1 MSTRKWRSDGV
12 MKRQSAAVRAFTRAA
27 AILFVAA
34 LPPLAGCRGD
44 RSDNPP
50 RQFFPDMDD
59 QPRWKAQDRSEFFAD
74 GRTMRQP
81 PQGAVA
87 FGRSPVVADEPWAA
101 TYTLQRAQ
109 LLKND
114 ARVYRGVDDN
124 GNPLTT
130 IPVEVTPALLDRGQS
145 RFDIYCAACHGIKGD
160 GKGLVGQTWSY
171 PLPSFHDERFLPGGT
186 SAAEGHIFDVA
197 LHGFVGPTGRQ
208 LMPGYAHALTEHDA
222 WAIVA
227 YIRALQRANRAG
239 LQDVP
244 ESERTQLQGAARP
257 APAAEGGS

>member
-1 MSTRKWRSDGV
+1 MSTRKWRSDEV
-12 MKRQSAAVRAFTRAA
+12 TKWHSAAVRAFTRVA

-81 PQGAVA
+81 PQGSVA
-87 FGRSPVVADEPWAA
+87 FGRSPVVSDEPWAA

-109 LLKND
+109 LLKAD
-114 ARVYRGVDDN
+114 DRVYRGVDER
-124 GNPLTT
+124 GAPLTT

-160 GKGLVGQTWSY
+160 GKGLVGQAWAY
-171 PLPSFHDERFLPGGT
+171 PLPSFHDDRFQPGGET
-186 SAAEGHIFDVA
+186 GAEGHIFDVA
-197 LHGFVGPTGRQ
+197 LNGFVGPTGRQ
-208 LMPGYAHALTEHDA
+208 LMPGYGHALTEHDA

-227 YIRALQRANRAG
+227 YLRALQRAHRAG
-239 LQDVP
+239 IQDVP
-244 ESERTQLQGAARP
+244 DSERTQLQGAPRP

>member
-1 MSTRKWRSDGV
+1 MSTSTWRSDRAT
-12 MKRQSAAVRAFTRAA
+12 KRTGAA
-27 AILFVAA
+27 ARASTHALALLLAA
-34 LPPLAGCRGD
+34 ASLPLVGCRGD

-87 FGRSPVVADEPWAA
+87 FGRSPVVSDEPWAA

-109 LLKND
+109 LLKAD
-114 ARVYRGVDDN
+114 DRVYRGVDDN
-124 GNPLTT
+124 GNLLTT
-130 IPVEVTPALLDRGQS
+130 IPVEVTPALLDRGQN

-160 GKGLVGQTWSY
+160 GKGLVGQTWAY
-171 PLPSFHDERFLPGGT
+171 PLPSFHDDRFLPGGA
-186 SAAEGHIFDVA
+186 SGAEGHIFDVA
-197 LHGFVGPTGRQ
+197 LHGFIGPTGRQ

-227 YIRALQRANRAG
+227 YIRALQRAHRAG

-244 ESERTQLQGAARP
+244 ETERTQLQGAPRP